1 MLASLMILMVLCFLG
16 MQSPDCSC
24 KGSSESVLPGGW
36 ADLSSQTGRT
46 SEEPLQFLLFLFI
59 YLRLAVLGGCC
70 CEGFSLVA
78 RIKATL

>member
-59 YLRLAVLGGCC
+59 YLLTFGCA
-70 CEGFSLVA
+70 GWL
-78 RIKATL
+78 LL